1 MTLEPIPQADL
12 HAYADGQLEPAR
24 TQEIAAYLASHPE
37 EALHVAT
44 WRDQNA
50 RILASLNPVLAEPV
64 PHDLTDIL
72 AQPVSPARRSML
84 VAASL
89 LFALGTAAGLG
100 VAKLGGFLSEAAPGE
115 LVTGL
120 ARSARDAHRVFA
132 PEIRHPVEVGG
143 AEQTHLLQ
151 WLSKRLGYPMVLP
164 DLTAEGFSLVG
175 GRLLS
180 ASQGPAALFMFENA
194 TGARITL
201 YCGKLPPV
209 ADTSF
214 RYREAEGL
222 GTVYWTADDIGFAL
236 TGTASR
242 EVLLRIAELVF
253 AKMEDE
259 PRKPS

>member
-1 MTLEPIPQADL
+1 MTLEPILQADL

-37 EALHVAT
+37 DALHVAA

-50 RILASLNPVLAEPV
+50 RILAALNPVLAEPV
-64 PHDLTDIL
+64 PQALTSVL
-72 AQPVSPARRSML
+72 VAPASPARRRLL
-84 VAASL
+84 VGASL

-100 VAKLGGFLSEAAPGE
+100 VAKLGAFLGEAAPAD
-115 LVTGL
+115 LVAGL

-143 AEQTHLLQ
+143 AEQAHLLQ

-164 DLTAEGFSLVG
+164 DLAAEGFSLVG

-180 ASQGPAALFMFENA
+180 ANQGPAALFMFENA
-194 TGARITL
+194 TGARMTL
-201 YCGKLPPV
+201 YCGKMPPV

-214 RYREAEGL
+214 RYSEAEGL

-242 EVLLRIAELVF
+242 EVLFRIAELVF
-253 AKMEDE
+253 ARMEDE